1 MNTIPL
7 HQDVHLD
14 LNDEEVVA
22 AYKVACDDLSYFN
35 AAERPSWARESAG
48 RGKAQRLYGSLLAS
62 LKARGLR
69 IPQGNWLL

>member
-1 MNTIPL
+1 MNPIPL

-14 LNDEEVVA
+14 LTDEEVVA
-22 AYKVACDDLSYFN
+22 AYKVACDELSYFN
-35 AAERPSWARESAG
+35 AAEGSTWAREAVG
-48 RGKAQRLYGSLLAS
+48 RGKAQRLYGTLSNA